1 MNFYGGIEVGTGKM
15 FNFSLGTLEGRQ
27 RELALDKRLTMNE
40 ELLDGE
46 SWNHKVIQL
55 QYL

>member
-1 MNFYGGIEVGTGKM
+1 M
-15 FNFSLGTLEGRQ
+15 FSFSLGTLEGIQ
-27 RELALDKRLTMNE
+27 REMAFDKVLTMNE

>member
-1 MNFYGGIEVGTGKM
+1 M

-27 RELALDKRLTMNE
+27 RELALDKVLTMNE

-46 SWNHKVIQL
+46 NWNHKVIQL